1 MWCRRGA
8 AYRRSQRGTFSAL
21 LSSFDMTMTDEAK
34 TDLLRGTLQ
43 LLILKALALEPLH
56 GVAISRRIE
65 QITGGT
71 FGVSFGSLF
80 PALHKMEERGWVTAE
95 WRVSVNNRRARF
107 YRLTDRGRAQVEVE
121 EREWHRVAQAMK
133 AAIESA

>member
-1 MWCRRGA
+1 
-8 AYRRSQRGTFSAL
+8 
-21 LSSFDMTMTDEAK
+21 MTMTDEAK

-65 QITGGT
+65 QITAGT

-121 EREWHRVAQAMK
+121 ERKWHRVAQAMK